1 MRHGVYVS
9 VMLSKPCPSAE
20 APEKA
25 FGKDEQLLLETKHDG
40 ERIQLHLWRDPGPDE
55 SPTAVRVSLTLTSM
69 GHSA

>member
-1 MRHGVYVS
+1 MS
-9 VMLSKPCPSAE
+9 DT
-20 APEKA
+20 EKA

-55 SPTAVRVSLTLTSM
+55 SPTAVRVSLTLTSV